1 MRLLRSFNLVPGAI
15 QKQLT
20 SDWVMLKTYNT
31 VALVFAVA
39 AAAVIRHIE
48 RSSAGGKGSLINAFP
63 RTLSR
68 ATAAGNGDSGASG
81 SE

>member
-31 VALVFAVA
+31 VVLVFAVA

-48 RSSAGGKGSLINAFP
+48 RSAGGKGSLINAFP